1 MENQHLLFI
10 VMFVYMLLIT
20 LLGFYMGRKVKNSS
34 DYAIAG
40 RKLPGW
46 AAALSERA
54 TGESA
59 WALLGLPGAAYAL
72 GLTELW
78 TAIGCVLGIILGWIF
93 IALKLRDE
101 AEKYQADSFMEYI
114 AKRHGAVGRY
124 MQITG
129 SFVIAF
135 FFFFYI
141 GAQFIGGGKTIQEMF
156 GLDLSYGILIIVI
169 FVVPYTIYGGF
180 QSVVY
185 TDVVQAVL
193 MLITLVV
200 GPVVGLMYIAG
211 NPDVFASSVHEAL
224 ILSGPEYSSLTG
236 AAKGFGAGVI
246 IVSGFSWMFGYLGGM
261 PQLATRF
268 MAIKNRRQAIRGRN
282 IGILWTIFAYS
293 GALILGWVGL
303 AIFGPETIPDRET
316 VMPAVILTIFPPVI
330 AAILITGAFA
340 AMISTANSLL
350 ILSATEISE
359 SIRAGK
365 NTKPHLSALKMSRV
379 ITAILSLMALAF
391 AIIAR
396 ENLIYNIVKYVWAG
410 IGDTFS
416 VVIILSLFWKKYHAK
431 AAFLTIITG
440 ILFTIVWI
448 QTGMEQ
454 YISCLILTFVVSFIT
469 AVVSTYL
476 ISNRTANNKTEEA
489 PKKTL

>member
-1 MENQHLLFI
+1 MDSQGLLLI
-10 VMFVYMLLIT
+10 VMIAYMLIIT
-20 LLGFYMGRKVKNSS
+20 ALGMYVGRKVKNSS

-40 RKLPGW
+40 RNLPGW

-72 GLTELW
+72 GLTEIW
-78 TAIGCVLGIILGWIF
+78 TAFGCVSGILLGWIF
-93 IALKLRDE
+93 IALKLRAE
-101 AEKYQADSFMEYI
+101 AEKYNANSFMEYI

-129 SFVIAF
+129 SFIIAF

-141 GAQFIGGGKTIQEMF
+141 GAQFIGGGKTIHEMF
-156 GLDLSYGILIIVI
+156 GLDLGSGILIIVL

-193 MLITLVV
+193 MFVTLVI
-200 GPVVGLMYIAG
+200 GPVMGFIYLSN
-211 NPDVFASSVHEAL
+211 NPDVFAPTITEAL
-224 ILSGPEYSSLTG
+224 HISGAGYSSLTG
-236 AAKGFGAGVI
+236 ATKGFGAGVI

-268 MAIKNRRQAIRGRN
+268 MAIKNRKEAIRGRN
-282 IGILWTIFAYS
+282 IGIFWTIFAYS
-293 GALILGWVGL
+293 GALLIGWIGL
-303 AIFGPETIPDRET
+303 ALFGPETISDRET
-316 VMPAVILTIFPPVI
+316 VMPAVILKIFPPVI

-359 SIRAGK
+359 
-365 NTKPHLSALKMSRV
+365 NMKPGRKVVFRLSPLGRSRL
-379 ITAILSLMALAF
+379 ITTLLSLLAFGF

-416 VVIILSLFWKKYHAK
+416 VVIIFSLFWKKFHAR
-431 AAFLTIITG
+431 AAFLTIISG
-440 ILFTIVWI
+440 ILFTVIWI
-448 QTGMEQ
+448 QSGMEE
-454 YISCLILTFVVSFIT
+454 YVSCLFLTFVVSLIT
-469 AVVSTYL
+469 AILSTFF
-476 ISNRTANNKTEEA
+476 IKPATKRV
-489 PKKTL
+489 

>member
-1 MENQHLLFI
+1 MEGQGLLLTVMIIYMLFI
-10 VMFVYMLLIT
+10 T
-20 LLGFYMGRKVKNSS
+20 LVGLYVGKKVKSS
-34 DYAIAG
+34 EDYAIAG
-40 RKLPGW
+40 RNLPGW

-72 GLTELW
+72 GLTEIW
-78 TAIGCVLGIILGWIF
+78 TAIGCVLGILLGWIF
-93 IALKLRDE
+93 IAVRLRDE
-101 AEKYQADSFMEYI
+101 AEKYNANSFMEYI
-114 AKRHGAVGRY
+114 SKRHGIVGKY

-129 SFVIAF
+129 SLIIAF

-141 GAQFIGGGKTIQEMF
+141 GAQFIGGGKTINEMF
-156 GLDLSYGILIIVI
+156 QLDLRLGIIIIVL

-180 QSVVY
+180 KSVVY
-185 TDVVQAVL
+185 TDVIQAVL
-193 MLITLVV
+193 MFITLVIGPIV
-200 GPVVGLMYIAG
+200 GFIYLAN
-211 NPDVFASSVHEAL
+211 NPDVFASSISEAL
-224 ILSGPEYSSLTG
+224 HKSGPEYSSFTG

-268 MAIKNRRQAIRGRN
+268 MAIKNRKQAIIGRN
-282 IGILWTIFAYS
+282 IGIFWTVFAYT
-293 GALILGWVGL
+293 GALLLGWIGL
-303 AIFGPETIPDRET
+303 AMFGPQAIPDRET

-350 ILSATEISE
+350 ILSATEISD
-359 SIRAGK
+359 SWK
-365 NTKPHLSALKMSRV
+365 NKNNENQLKRSRI
-379 ITAILSLMALAF
+379 ITTILSLLAFGFALA
-391 AIIAR
+391 AR

-416 VVIILSLFWKKYHAK
+416 VVIILSLFWKKFHAK

-440 ILFTIVWI
+440 IVFTIVWI
-448 QTGMEQ
+448 QTGMEEF
-454 YISCLILTFVVSFIT
+454 ISCLILTFVVSLIT
-469 AVVSTYL
+469 AIIATHL
-476 ISNRTANNKTEEA
+476 IKPTNYQSNI
-489 PKKTL
+489 

>member
-1 MENQHLLFI
+1 MENQTLLLI
-10 VMFVYMLLIT
+10 VMLCYMFIIT
-20 LLGFYMGRKVKNSS
+20 GLGMYIGRKVKSS
-34 DYAIAG
+34 ADYAIAG
-40 RKLPGW
+40 RNLPGW

-78 TAIGCVLGIILGWIF
+78 TALGCVAGIVLGWMF

-101 AEKYQADSFMEYI
+101 AEKYDAVSFMEYI
-114 AKRHGAVGRY
+114 SKRHGSVGRY
-124 MQITG
+124 MQLTG

-141 GAQFIGGGKTIQEMF
+141 GAQFIGGGKTIYEMF
-156 GLDLSYGILIIVI
+156 GLDINTGILIIVL

-180 QSVVY
+180 KSVVY
-185 TDVVQAVL
+185 TDVIQAILMVL
-193 MLITLVV
+193 TLVIGPIV
-200 GPVVGLMYIAG
+200 GFIYISSH
-211 NPDVFASSVHEAL
+211 PDVFATSIPEAL
-224 ILSGPEYSSLTG
+224 NAAGSEYSSLTG
-236 AAKGFGAGVI
+236 TATGFGAGIVI
-246 IVSGFSWMFGYLGGM
+246 ASGFSWMFGYLGGM

-268 MAIKNRRQAIRGRN
+268 MAIKSRRQAKIGRT
-282 IGILWTIFAYS
+282 IGITWTILAYT
-293 GALILGWVGL
+293 GALLLGWIGL
-303 AIFGPETIPDRET
+303 AMFGPGTISDRET

-359 SIRAGK
+359 NLKTPK
-365 NTKPHLSALKMSRV
+365 NPWLKISPLTKSRL
-379 ITAILSLMALAF
+379 ITTFLSLLALAF
-391 AIIAR
+391 ALIAK

-416 VVIILSLFWKKYHAK
+416 VVIILSLFWKKYHAI
-431 AAFLTIITG
+431 AAFLTIVIG
-440 ILFTIVWI
+440 IIFTIVWI

-454 YISCLILTFVVSFIT
+454 YISCLILTFFVSLIT
-469 AVVSTYL
+469 AVLSTIL
-476 ISNRTANNKTEEA
+476 IPSSL
-489 PKKTL
+489 KK

>member
-1 MENQHLLFI
+1 MSHHEMLLT
-10 VMFVYMLLIT
+10 VMLTYMLVIT
-20 LLGFYMGRKVKNSS
+20 LLGMYVGRKVKSSS

-40 RKLPGW
+40 RNLPGW

-78 TAIGCVLGIILGWIF
+78 TAIGCVSGILLGWIF
-93 IALKLRDE
+93 IASRLRSE
-101 AEKYQADSFMEYI
+101 AEKYNAVSFMEYI
-114 AKRHGAVGRY
+114 AKRHGAVGQY

-129 SFVIAF
+129 SLIIAF
-135 FFFFYI
+135 FFFFYV
-141 GAQFIGGGKTIQEMF
+141 GAQFIGGGKTIHELF
-156 GLDLSYGILIIVI
+156 GLNLTTGILILFV

-185 TDVVQAVL
+185 TDVIQAIL

-200 GPVVGLMYIAG
+200 GPIVGFFYLANNSAVVSGSIY
-211 NPDVFASSVHEAL
+211 EAL
-224 ILSGPEYSSLTG
+224 SNAGPEYVSFTG
-236 AAKGFGAGVI
+236 TAKGFGAGVI

-268 MAIKNRRQAIRGRN
+268 MAIKNQKEAIKGRN
-282 IGILWTIFAYS
+282 IGIVWTVFAYT
-293 GALILGWVGL
+293 GALLLGWIGL
-303 AIFGPETIPDRET
+303 AIFGPETITDRET
-316 VMPAVILTIFPPVI
+316 VMPAVIMRIFPPVI

-359 SIRAGK
+359 NIQTGK
-365 NTKPHLSALKMSRV
+365 SRNSRMTPLKRSRL
-379 ITAILSLMALAF
+379 ITTILSVMALIF
-391 AIIAR
+391 AIISR
-396 ENLIYNIVKYVWAG
+396 ENLIYDIVKYVWAG

-416 VVIILSLFWKKYHAK
+416 VVIILSLYWKKFHAK
-431 AAFLTIITG
+431 AAFLTIIAG
-440 ILFTIVWI
+440 ILFTIIWI
-448 QTGMEQ
+448 QSGMEQ
-454 YISCLILTFVVSFIT
+454 YISCLILTFVVSLLT
-469 AVVSTYL
+469 AIIATHL
-476 ISNRTANNKTEEA
+476 IAHSPNQEFKHEV
-489 PKKTL
+489 KS